1 MAQVPK
7 TPESAPEQT
16 ESVGP
21 AEAQRRAMKA
31 EMAERL
37 QQAEQEHAEA
47 KASLEEAKRAYAHT
61 SSPEAFADLLRAPKA
76 AVEQAELRVE
86 HRKAAL
92 ALYDSEE
99 LLQLVEQWDT
109 AYPDG
114 TSASSQF
121 RADIEP
127 ETEIVREAALAL
139 VSAMVAMREKFDR
152 SRNAAAKYAQLAK
165 ELKDYG
171 IRVRLVTASDHAVER
186 IVAGALRTALDKFEL
201 SAWSNFVKECLSPQ
215 HYDPPAPP
223 PKVRS
228 AQPGETVTY
237 RQPDRHFEST
247 LRPLRNP
254 EAEAAG

>member
-1 MAQVPK
+1 MARVPK

-16 ESVGP
+16 ETVGP

-47 KASLEEAKRAYAHT
+47 KVTLKEAKRAYAHT
-61 SSPEAFADLLRAPKA
+61 SSPEAFANLLRAPKA

-86 HRKAAL
+86 HHKAAL
-92 ALYDSEE
+92 ALYDSGE
-99 LLQLVEQWDT
+99 LLQLVERWDS

-121 RADIEP
+121 VADIEP

-139 VSAMVAMREKFDR
+139 VSAIVAMQEKLTR
-152 SRNAAAKYAQLAK
+152 SRNATSNHAQIAK
-165 ELKDYG
+165 ELKGYG
-171 IRVRLVTASDHAVER
+171 IRCRVVTADEHTIQST
-186 IVAGALRTALDKFEL
+186 VARALRVALDKFEL

-223 PKVRS
+223 SKVRS
-228 AQPGETVTY
+228 SKPGEEVTY
-237 RQPDRHFEST
+237 QQADRHFGGT
-247 LRPLRNP
+247 
-254 EAEAAG
+254 A

>member
-1 MAQVPK
+1 MSRVPK
-7 TPESAPEQT
+7 TPESAEEQT

-21 AEAQRRAMKA
+21 AEAQRLEMKA
-31 EMAERL
+31 KMAEALR
-37 QQAEQEHAEA
+37 QAEQDHADA
-47 KASLEEAKRAYAHT
+47 VAALKEAKRAYAHT
-61 SSPEAFADLLRAPKA
+61 SSPEAFANLLRAPKA

-99 LLQLVEQWDT
+99 LLQLVAKWDT

-121 RADIEP
+121 RANIEP

-139 VSAMVAMREKFDR
+139 VSSMVAMQEKLTR
-152 SRNAAAKYAQLAK
+152 SRNATSNHAQLAK
-165 ELKDYG
+165 DLKDYG
-171 IRVRLVTASDHAVER
+171 IRVRLVTPSEHL
-186 IVAGALRTALDKFEL
+186 IQSTVARALRVALDKFEL
-201 SAWSNFVKECLSPQ
+201 SAWSNFVQECLSPQ

-223 PKVRS
+223 SKVRS
-228 AQPGETVTY
+228 SKPGEKITY
-237 RQPDRHFEST
+237 QQADRHFEGT
-247 LRPLRNP
+247 LRPLRDP

>member
-1 MAQVPK
+1 MARVPK

-16 ESVGP
+16 ETVGP
-21 AEAQRRAMKA
+21 AERQRLEMKA
-31 EMAERL
+31 KMAEALR
-37 QQAEQEHAEA
+37 QAEQDLADAEA
-47 KASLEEAKRAYAHT
+47 ALEESKRAYAHT
-61 SSPEAFADLLRAPKA
+61 SSPENFANLLRAPKA
-76 AVEQAELRVE
+76 AVEQCSLKVE

-99 LLQLVEQWDT
+99 LLQLVERWDS

-152 SRNAAAKYAQLAK
+152 SRNAAAKHAQLAK

-171 IRVRLVTASDHAVER
+171 IRVHLVTASEHT
-186 IVAGALRTALDKFEL
+186 IQSTVARALRVALDKFEL
-201 SAWSNFVKECLSPQ
+201 SPWTHFVQECLSPQ

-223 PKVRS
+223 SKVRS
-228 AQPGETVTY
+228 SRPGEEVTY
-237 RQPDRHFEST
+237 RQADRHFEST

-254 EAEAAG
+254 EAEAAR

>member
-1 MAQVPK
+1 MSRVPK
-7 TPESAPEQT
+7 AAPEQSET
-16 ESVGP
+16 VGA
-21 AEAQRRAMKA
+21 AEAQRLEMKA
-31 EMAERL
+31 KMAEALRK
-37 QQAEQEHAEA
+37 AEQDLADAEA
-47 KASLEEAKRAYAHT
+47 ALEEAKRAYAHR
-61 SSPEAFADLLRAPKA
+61 SSPENFANLLRAPKA
-76 AVEQAELRVE
+76 AVEQCSLKVE

-99 LLQLVEQWDT
+99 LLQLVERWDT
-109 AYPDG
+109 AYPEDG
-114 TSASSQF
+114 ASAASQF
-121 RADIEP
+121 LAEVEP

-139 VSAMVAMREKFDR
+139 VSAMVAMQEKLTR
-152 SRNAAAKYAQLAK
+152 SRNATTNHAQIAK

-171 IRVRLVTASDHAVER
+171 IRVRLVTANEHTIQST
-186 IVAGALRTALDKFEL
+186 VARALRVALDKFEL

-223 PKVRS
+223 SKVRS
-228 AQPGETVTY
+228 SKPGEEVTY

>member
-1 MAQVPK
+1 MARVQK
-7 TPESAPEQT
+7 AAPEQP
-16 ESVGP
+16 EPVGA
-21 AEAQRRAMKA
+21 AEAQRLEMKA
-31 EMAERL
+31 KMAEAL
-37 QQAEQEHAEA
+37 QQAEQDHADA
-47 KASLEEAKRAYAHT
+47 VATLGEAKRAYAHA
-61 SSPEAFADLLRAPKA
+61 SSPEAFANLLRAPKA

-99 LLQLVEQWDT
+99 LLQLVERWDS

-139 VSAMVAMREKFDR
+139 VSAMVSMREKFDR
-152 SRNAAAKYAQLAK
+152 SRNAAAKHAQLAK
-165 ELKDYG
+165 DLKDYG
-171 IRVRLVTASDHAVER
+171 IRVRLVTASEHL
-186 IVAGALRTALDKFEL
+186 IQSTVARALRVALDKFEL
-201 SAWSNFVKECLSPQ
+201 SPWTHFVQECLSPQ

-237 RQPDRHFEST
+237 QQPDRHFGGT
-247 LRPLRNP
+247 
-254 EAEAAG
+254 A